1 MMLLRDGIH
10 HYMVERVVELQQP
23 ICAALLEL
31 KRSELM
37 PSDTEL
43 TAMSDYLSVMEP
55 LVQITEGLGGEK
67 WVTITMVRPLLDK
80 LLNVH
85 PPIDS
90 SLQKSMKKAM
100 LDNLSGRY
108 TGQILKH
115 ITKVCFLDPR
125 LELPAFLSDIEKDKL
140 ISDLKAELEL
150 LGQQN
155 TTPSLS
161 RLSHTVLQNLKE
173 KIYYCPW

>member
-1 MMLLRDGIH
+1 MM

-43 TAMSDYLSVMEP
+43 AAMSDYLSVMEP

-67 WVTITMVRPLLDK
+67 WITITMVRPLLHK

-85 PPIDS
+85 LISSPSDS

-108 TGQILKH
+108 TGQILKN
-115 ITKVCFLDPR
+115 ITKACFLNPR
-125 LELPAFLSDIEKDKL
+125 LKLPAFLTDIEKDKL

-155 TTPSLS
+155 VTPNLS
-161 RLSHTVLQNLKE
+161 RSSNNAKT
-173 KIYYCPW
+173 